1 MEEIDLAK
9 RSIKGDKEAFSIL
22 IKIYEKSLYRI
33 AISIVRNNEDALD
46 CIQEAILKVYENIY
60 NLKKAKYFKT
70 WIIRIL
76 INKCNDL
83 ISKNSKLVFIS
94 EYKNVSYDD
103 STIYNIELNDILES
117 LEEELRII
125 VMLYYFEDLSIRN
138 ISKII
143 NIPQGTVK
151 SRLSRA
157 RKKLRVLMESDSK
170 EVNLIWMMI
179 RI

>member
-170 EVNLIWMMI
+170 EVNLI
-179 RI
+179 